1 MTYTHSCFIRHGA
14 SFGVI
19 FRGAP
24 SLWLAHARTV
34 ETNLC
39 FPPMKGYVLI
49 RRMLIILFVATLPVF
64 FNYGQRFSVHCYTS
78 ATKTNTAAKAFMSV
92 RSFFSQMIFSAIE
105 VHDLTTHRLKFVVH
119 GIWLVYFT
127 KKC

>member
-1 MTYTHSCFIRHGA
+1 MTYTHSCFIRYGA

-49 RRMLIILFVATLPVF
+49 RRMLFVATLPVF
-64 FNYGQRFSVHCYTS
+64 FSIMAKDFLF
-78 ATKTNTAAKAFMSV
+78 TAVPLRRK
-92 RSFFSQMIFSAIE
+92 QIQQ
-105 VHDLTTHRLKFVVH
+105 LKP
-119 GIWLVYFT
+119 L
-127 KKC
+127 